1 MDVKMLSIDEAGL
14 SNRCQNALRR
24 AGIHTVGELFGCT
37 EESLNE
43 IRNLGRKSID
53 EILSKIEEYKAIDAA
68 GGLPDPVRKP

>member
-24 AGIHTVGELFGCT
+24 AGIHTVGELFDCT

-43 IRNLGRKSID
+43 IRNLGRKSIG
-53 EILSKIEEYKAIDAA
+53 EIL
-68 GGLPDPVRKP
+68 